1 MTFWKMQ
8 IGLLFS
14 GQGDQ
19 TVGMGKALYLNTTL
33 GESLFQKANELLG
46 FDLTKVMLEGPED
59 QLTKSTF
66 CQPALYV
73 YGYTVAALLREA
85 NQLSECRLVGG
96 LSLGE
101 LTALAVAEVFS
112 FEEGLQIVKER
123 ARLMHRVCEQ
133 TSGAMLCLL
142 GSNALAVA
150 QQLAQACDLDVANI
164 NSPEQVVLS
173 GEMEN
178 ILKAKE
184 EAASLPIKR
193 AILLNVAGASHS
205 RCMEP
210 AARQFATF
218 LKQFSFKTPK
228 FPVLSNVLGQL
239 VTKAEDFYTLLPQQI
254 TSSVQWVRCIQEAVK
269 VGVSSFYECGPKTT
283 LSGLNCK
290 IDSQSNTLALCK
302 WESLAT
308 LLQKEEAS

>member
-1 MTFWKMQ
+1 MQ

-19 TVGMGKALYLNTTL
+19 TVGMGKSLYLNTNL
-33 GESLFQKANELLG
+33 GKILFQKANEVLG
-46 FDLTKVMLEGPED
+46 FDLMKVMFEGPET
-59 QLTKSTF
+59 QLTESNF

-73 YGYTVAALLREA
+73 HGYIVAALLQEA

-123 ARLMHRVCEQ
+123 ARLMHLVCEQ

-142 GSNALAVA
+142 GSDALALA
-150 QQLAQACDLDVANI
+150 QQLAQECDIDVANI

-173 GEMEN
+173 GEKER

-184 EAASLPIKR
+184 QAASLPIKR

-210 AARQFATF
+210 AAQQFASF

-239 VTKAEDFYTLLPQQI
+239 VTNAEDFYTLLPQQI
-254 TSSVQWVRCIQEAVK
+254 TSSVQWVRCIQEAIK
-269 VGVSSFYECGPKTT
+269 AGVSEFYECGPKTT
-283 LSGLNCK
+283 LNGLNRK
-290 IDSQSNTLALCK
+290 IDSQLSTLSLGEWEALVP
-302 WESLAT
+302 
-308 LLQKEEAS
+308 LLQKERAL